1 MQVIGIG
8 CVCVCGGGGR
18 GEEKSYI
25 FHRISSVHSFTFPG
39 FLAEDPLQSEEKKKH
54 TAQHEPLF
62 IAHTGEEGGWLPWKT
77 SCPVSERSAGS
88 EGRCNPRT
96 L

>member
-1 MQVIGIG
+1 MLGMEYASYWYWL
-8 CVCVCGGGGR
+8 CVWRGGGR
-18 GEEKSYI
+18 KIIYI
-25 FHRISSVHSFTFPG
+25 SQNILSQSVHSFTFPG

-62 IAHTGEEGGWLPWKT
+62 IAHIGEEGGMAAVEDILP
-77 SCPVSERSAGS
+77 C
-88 EGRCNPRT
+88 

>member
-8 CVCVCGGGGR
+8 CVCGGGG
-18 GEEKSYI
+18 EKNHIYFTEYPLSVSALIYI
-25 FHRISSVHSFTFPG
+25 SWLFGRRSIAVR
-39 FLAEDPLQSEEKKKH
+39 KKKKNH

-62 IAHTGEEGGWLPWKT
+62 IAHIGEEGGMAAVEDILP
-77 SCPVSERSAGS
+77 C
-88 EGRCNPRT
+88 

>member
-8 CVCVCGGGGR
+8 CVCGGGGEGGR
-18 GEEKSYI
+18 KIIYI
-25 FHRISSVHSFTFPG
+25 SQNILSQSVHSFTFPG

-62 IAHTGEEGGWLPWKT
+62 IAHIGEEGGMAAVEDILP
-77 SCPVSERSAGS
+77 C
-88 EGRCNPRT
+88 

>member
-8 CVCVCGGGGR
+8 CVCGGGR

-62 IAHTGEEGGWLPWKT
+62 IAHIGEEGGMAAVEDILP
-77 SCPVSERSAGS
+77 C
-88 EGRCNPRT
+88 

>member
-8 CVCVCGGGGR
+8 CVCGGGG
-18 GEEKSYI
+18 GEKSYI

-62 IAHTGEEGGWLPWKT
+62 IAHIGEEGGMAAVEDILP
-77 SCPVSERSAGS
+77 C
-88 EGRCNPRT
+88 

>member
-8 CVCVCGGGGR
+8 CVCGGGG
-18 GEEKSYI
+18 GEGGRKIIYI
-25 FHRISSVHSFTFPG
+25 SQNILSALIYISWLFGRRSIAVRR
-39 FLAEDPLQSEEKKKH
+39 KKKN

-62 IAHTGEEGGWLPWKT
+62 IAHTGEEGGMAAVEDILP
-77 SCPVSERSAGS
+77 C
-88 EGRCNPRT
+88 

>member
-8 CVCVCGGGGR
+8 CVCGGGGGR

-62 IAHTGEEGGWLPWKT
+62 IAHIGEEGGMAAVEDILP
-77 SCPVSERSAGS
+77 C
-88 EGRCNPRT
+88 